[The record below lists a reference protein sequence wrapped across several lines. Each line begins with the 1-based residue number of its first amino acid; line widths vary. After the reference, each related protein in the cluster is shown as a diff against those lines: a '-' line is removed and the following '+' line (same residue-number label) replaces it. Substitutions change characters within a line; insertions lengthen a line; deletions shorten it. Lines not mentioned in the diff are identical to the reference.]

1 MATEPLDHRN
11 IPDPVEG
18 LAAHPISGTRGQA
31 MQRLQVGLFG
41 IASMVLL
48 VGLANVVLTNAR
60 QNEAQV
66 VPEAVNANAT
76 VQGKVASDPLAE
88 AGIVPDLPSPSQAQ
102 TQTPIEVA
110 PPPPLTE
117 PGDALTRP

>member
-1 MATEPLDHRN
+1 MATEPLDHRS
-11 IPDPVEG
+11 PAASVEE
-18 LAAHPISGTRGQA
+18 LAAPSLKGTRAQA

-66 VPEAVNANAT
+66 VPEAVSPAAT
-76 VQGKVASDPLAE
+76 PQGKVPSDPLAE
-88 AGIVPDLPSPSQAQ
+88 AGIVPDLPVATPTE
-102 TQTPIEVA
+102 TQIEIR
-110 PPPPLTE
+110 PPAILAE
-117 PGDALTRP
+117 PTDAALSRP

>member
-60 QNEAQV
+60 QN
-66 VPEAVNANAT
+66 AT

-88 AGIVPDLPSPSQAQ
+88 AGIVPDLPSPSQTQ